1 MPLAINRKKIDKTIT
16 SSSIQE
22 IEDKM
27 LFRLKEKGD
36 GTFSSRHEI
45 LGIIA
50 EEYFE
55 LIEAVKSGT
64 LEQVKEELK
73 DIAVGCAFGIASIE
87 AKGVE
92 W

>member
-45 LGIIA
+45 LVII
-50 EEYFE
+50 
-55 LIEAVKSGT
+55 S
-64 LEQVKEELK
+64 
-73 DIAVGCAFGIASIE
+73 
-87 AKGVE
+87 
-92 W
+92 